1 MLKFLLI
8 ISLSFISFSVF
19 VQEEKPKEKQI
30 LFPEYNLDDCLK
42 SLDINKASKRRS
54 AKTLSRSV
62 QRIMADVFPLLEE
75 EQWDEALLL
84 LDQIK
89 GLEKATDTDF
99 AQMWY
104 YYAYV
109 HFSQDNLRLAK

>member
-1 MLKFLLI
+1 MIKFLLI
-8 ISLSFISFSVF
+8 ISLSFISFSAF
-19 VQEEKPKEKQI
+19 VQDEQPKEKQI
-30 LFPEYNLDDCLK
+30 LFPDYNLDDCLK
-42 SLDINKASKRRS
+42 SLDINKVSKRRS

-89 GLEKATDTDF
+89 GLEKATDTDL

-104 YYAYV
+104 YYALSLI
-109 HFSQDNLRLAK
+109 HI